1 VNKKI
6 VLWFVIAAL
15 VVVGVLVL
23 TMPAPAVQKNIGNDE
38 LLQLQSAGATVV
50 DVRTQQEFESGH
62 IPSSANVPL
71 DQLPQA
77 SASWD
82 KDAAV
87 VVYCATGARSAEAA
101 SLLAGEG
108 FRKVYN
114 LEKGV
119 AAWTGELAG
128 GQADVALPTG
138 AGAVKTGGRP
148 LFIDFSSST

>member
-1 VNKKI
+1 VNKKVI
-6 VLWFVIAAL
+6 LWFVIAAL
-15 VVVGVLVL
+15 VVVGVIVL
-23 TMPAPAVQKNIGNDE
+23 AMPAPAVQKNIGNDE
-38 LLQLQSAGATVV
+38 LLQLQGAGATVV

-71 DQLPQA
+71 DKLPQA

-82 KDAAV
+82 KNAAI

-101 SLLAGEG
+101 SILAGEG

-119 AAWTGELAG
+119 VAWTGELAG
-128 GQADVALPTG
+128 GSADVSIPGG
-138 AGAVKTGGRP
+138 AGTVKTNGKP
-148 LFIDFSSST
+148 LFIEFSTST